1 MRERLCPVCQ
11 VALVPQTHLGITID
25 VCPTCAGIW
34 FDADELTRLHNLDP
48 EILPRLD
55 HQYQPL
61 VERYDPPWE
70 RLCPVCR
77 EPLYRYNYLYTS
89 PIVLDACDK
98 CGGTW
103 VDHGELEKM
112 EEVLRDAKA
121 MEIPPEAK
129 AQVEL
134 AKIEAEHKEEVA
146 RKEFWLG
153 LFNFMRARPRF
164 PF

>member
-1 MRERLCPVCQ
+1 
-11 VALVPQTHLGITID
+11 
-25 VCPTCAGIW
+25 
-34 FDADELTRLHNLDP
+34 
-48 EILPRLD
+48 
-55 HQYQPL
+55 
-61 VERYDPPWE
+61 
-70 RLCPVCR
+70 VCR